1 MSGQANRLRKAVED
15 RRKYLIHQ
23 LWKMGYNKTSD
34 GTDTENLTLT
44 ELEQIHIN
52 VKCKRAKELTTV

>member
-1 MSGQANRLRKAVED
+1 MNLAPTRLRVGVEE

-23 LWKMGYNKTSD
+23 LWKEDYTEDPVGKKTED
-34 GTDTENLTLT
+34 MTLT

-52 VKCKRAKELTTV
+52 VKCQKARELEAR